1 MAGHGSERLVGFGKV
16 RMNTPRVL
24 MVASLAMFL
33 SVNLGAQE
41 SAPGKPAATVR
52 SWTEVVTLP
61 VNVTRHGEHVAGL
74 KKEDFE
80 ILQDGQAVKVDS
92 FEEIN
97 DSKSRL
103 TVVSPPPGVYTNEL
117 EAGTTNSVVVIV
129 LDLINTPYF
138 YQDLTRKRL
147 LKYLLTQYKAQYP
160 TMLVALTPGGLRV
173 LHDFTSDP
181 QDLLRILG
189 SLKGNYE
196 HNVGAEKAL
205 STESGHDIAHE
216 IDLKSEYDALNNE
229 FMGDYSRQEAYQKL
243 VAGGELLTTFYELQ
257 QLAHALT
264 AVRGMKSLI
273 WAFGGFTFQPSMDSK
288 SVEVVEEYNRTLNL
302 LSTAGITVHPIDT
315 VLETDNPGYTGPE
328 LQSPSKLSMPLVGKV
343 QIIQNFMDISQRTG
357 GDYCLLRKDGE
368 LCFQK
373 AVDHIGHY
381 YLLSFY
387 TQHAETATWHRLQV
401 NVHGQ
406 DLQVRSRSGYM
417 SAGSSMRT
425 EQRQKEEMIRALTGS
440 TESRDLALTVR
451 WTSMGES
458 APEALPKHPFL
469 LGLKP
474 GAVTVDPA
482 DNNRIRLQV
491 VAVALDANQK
501 ILADLNQQID
511 MHLNQSQLDR
521 LRNTGF
527 SYRNAIQVPKGT
539 SKVRFVV
546 RDDLNERM
554 GSVSAPVQ

>member
-1 MAGHGSERLVGFGKV
+1 
-16 RMNTPRVL
+16 
-24 MVASLAMFL
+24 MFL

-61 VNVTRHGEHVAGL
+61 VNVTRLGEHVAGL
-74 KKEDFE
+74 KREDFE
-80 ILQDGQAVKVDS
+80 ILHDGQAVQVAS

-117 EAGTTNSVVVIV
+117 EAATRNSVVVIV
-129 LDLINTPYF
+129 LDLINTPFF
-138 YQDLTRKRL
+138 YQDLTRKRV

-160 TMLVALTPGGLRV
+160 TMLVSLTPGGLRV

-181 QDLLRILG
+181 RDLLKILG
-189 SLKGNYE
+189 SLKE
-196 HNVGAEKAL
+196 HYQHNIAGDKVV
-205 STESGHDIAHE
+205 STGPGSDPAQGHSSGPDIAHE
-216 IDLKSEYDALNNE
+216 IDLKAEYDTLNKE
-229 FMGDYSRQEAYQKL
+229 FMGDYSRQEAYQKF
-243 VAGGELLTTFYELQ
+243 VTGGDLLTTFYELQ

-264 AVRGMKSLI
+264 AVRGTKSLI
-273 WAFGGFTFQPSMDSK
+273 WAFGGFIFQPSMDSR

-302 LSTAGITVHPIDT
+302 LSTAGITVYPIDT
-315 VLETDNPGYTGPE
+315 VLETDNPGYVGPE
-328 LQSPSKLSMPLVGKV
+328 SSTPTPLSMPLVGKV

-357 GDYCLLRKDGE
+357 GDYCLLRKDGG

-406 DLQVRSRSGYM
+406 ELQVRSRSGYM
-417 SAGSSMRT
+417 SAGTSKRT
-425 EQRQKEEMIRALTGS
+425 EQRQKEDMIRTLTAP

-451 WTSMGES
+451 WTSTRES
-458 APEALPKHPFL
+458 APEASPKHPFL

-474 GAVTVDPA
+474 GAITVDPA
-482 DNNRIRLQV
+482 DNNRLRLQV

-501 ILADLNQQID
+501 ILADLHQQID
-511 MHLNQSQLDR
+511 MRLNPSQLDR

-527 SYRNAIQVPKGT
+527 SYANAIQVPKGT
-539 SKVRFVV
+539 SRVRFVV
-546 RDDLNERM
+546 RDDLNERV
-554 GSVSAPVQ
+554 GSVSAPVP